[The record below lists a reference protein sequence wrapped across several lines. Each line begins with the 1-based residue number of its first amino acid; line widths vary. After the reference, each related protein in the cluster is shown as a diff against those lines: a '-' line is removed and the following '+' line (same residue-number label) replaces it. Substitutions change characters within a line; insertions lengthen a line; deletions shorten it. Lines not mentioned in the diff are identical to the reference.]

1 MFSGYTKQLSTHM
14 ARKDSSHLTAASDV
28 PHSIHHRPMTTYP
41 PPSLLST
48 TSGSPPQQQNKPWKK
63 VLYERQPYPDN
74 YVDNEKFLSEL
85 DMNSTSPPLT
95 FYGIFLNTAVIVQQ
109 ITAVTIFVSIH
120 KFIVKDESYVSLL
133 FLFDGLILCTVY
145 IVSILFHETILLSFK
160 SLILFLICLRIIAPI
175 LQTLTSSYS
184 DDTIHALVIIFSTLH
199 LVSHDYAY
207 VNNTKDIFAGRQQR
221 EWVWEGQKIV
231 DSFQCFVSDL
241 SVCLS
246 LSLSSGNLSLNAA
259 MFTAVLLASR
269 LQKIE
274 LVTAFISLAIISF
287 SFLPRT
293 LKLIKRQSLRLH
305 LLVTVLMW
313 GTASILLSHLDRT
326 LHVIYQISIGFV
338 WIVCPLWLSLLS
350 QTNKKRLRGPWDI
363 ADLPDCDES
372 SGAES
377 LSFASLRGLTTS
389 SGGGGSG
396 EEKKN

>member
-1 MFSGYTKQLSTHM
+1 
-14 ARKDSSHLTAASDV
+14 
-28 PHSIHHRPMTTYP
+28 
-41 PPSLLST
+41 
-48 TSGSPPQQQNKPWKK
+48 
-63 VLYERQPYPDN
+63 
-74 YVDNEKFLSEL
+74 
-85 DMNSTSPPLT
+85 
-95 FYGIFLNTAVIVQQ
+95 
-109 ITAVTIFVSIH
+109 
-120 KFIVKDESYVSLL
+120 
-133 FLFDGLILCTVY
+133 
-145 IVSILFHETILLSFK
+145 
-160 SLILFLICLRIIAPI
+160 
-175 LQTLTSSYS
+175 
-184 DDTIHALVIIFSTLH
+184 
-199 LVSHDYAY
+199 
-207 VNNTKDIFAGRQQR
+207 
-221 EWVWEGQKIV
+221 
-231 DSFQCFVSDL
+231 
-241 SVCLS
+241 
-246 LSLSSGNLSLNAA
+246 